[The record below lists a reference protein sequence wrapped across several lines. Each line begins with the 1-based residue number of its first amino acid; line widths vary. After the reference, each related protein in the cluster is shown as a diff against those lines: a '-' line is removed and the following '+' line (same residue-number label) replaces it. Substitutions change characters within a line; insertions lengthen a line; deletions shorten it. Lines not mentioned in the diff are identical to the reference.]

1 MKKKFKISKIR
12 KIKDK
17 IIISNTLSITVAM
30 FIIIMSFFLFFINRD
45 LSLEVK
51 ELEPIA
57 KSAVHHFQHYN
68 WNELKQEYDNYYFA
82 DKEYMSVMVEEN
94 GVSLKFTDDFNDK
107 KIKLDHFVIGKNK
120 LIFTRLVTDRNGRKY
135 YFSRNFT
142 FSDFSEIFYIM
153 IALFLLIIITQFII
167 SSLIAKNI
175 LAPVSEIIRQAKEI
189 RNHHIEVKLMK
200 IRDDEIGDLVDII
213 NESFKRKEELI
224 KSQKKFSSDISHE
237 LKTPIS
243 IVKGYLDILKWGYED
258 KKILDESL
266 EDMNEEIKKM
276 ENIINT
282 LFLTSNM
289 EKLKLNIEKIDVED
303 FLERIKKDYKIINK
317 NQKIDII
324 IKNDI
329 FINGDKYLLFEAF
342 RGIIDNGIKYSN
354 NNKIELI
361 SETVKLDNG
370 TEQGRI
376 IIRDY
381 GIGISH
387 EEKEKIFN
395 RYYKKNNL
403 AGVGLGLSI
412 IKEII
417 EVNNGKIELEN
428 RKDGLDVI
436 LVF

>member
-94 GVSLKFTDDFNDK
+94 GVSLKLTDDFNDK

-153 IALFLLIIITQFII
+153 TALFLLIIITQFII

-224 KSQKKFSSDISHE
+224 KSQKKFS
-237 LKTPIS
+237 
-243 IVKGYLDILKWGYED
+243 Y
-258 KKILDESL
+258 
-266 EDMNEEIKKM
+266 
-276 ENIINT
+276 
-282 LFLTSNM
+282 
-289 EKLKLNIEKIDVED
+289 
-303 FLERIKKDYKIINK
+303 
-317 NQKIDII
+317 
-324 IKNDI
+324 
-329 FINGDKYLLFEAF
+329 
-342 RGIIDNGIKYSN
+342 
-354 NNKIELI
+354 
-361 SETVKLDNG
+361 
-370 TEQGRI
+370 
-376 IIRDY
+376 
-381 GIGISH
+381 
-387 EEKEKIFN
+387 
-395 RYYKKNNL
+395 
-403 AGVGLGLSI
+403 
-412 IKEII
+412 
-417 EVNNGKIELEN
+417 
-428 RKDGLDVI
+428 
-436 LVF
+436 

>member
-94 GVSLKFTDDFNDK
+94 GVSLKLTDDFNDK

-153 IALFLLIIITQFII
+153 TALFLLIIITQFII

-370 TEQGRI
+370 TEQDRI